1 MKFQYAK
8 LNVAEHQKHHEYF
21 HTSMFFLCVVT
32 QMTGHERL
40 RNNRT
45 HFFRWKPNKGIE
57 LGSQRRHNVLT
68 ENDLY
73 LLEEGQILKL
83 VTL

>member
-45 HFFRWKPNKGIE
+45 HFSDESQIKGKRSF
-57 LGSQRRHNVLT
+57 GSIKRRHNVLT
-68 ENDLY
+68 
-73 LLEEGQILKL
+73 
-83 VTL
+83 

>member
-1 MKFQYAK
+1 
-8 LNVAEHQKHHEYF
+8 
-21 HTSMFFLCVVT
+21 
-32 QMTGHERL
+32 MTGHERL

-45 HFFRWKPNKGIE
+45 HFSDESQIKEKSF
-57 LGSQRRHNVLT
+57 GSQRRHNVLT

-73 LLEEGQILKL
+73 LLEEGQNLKL